1 MQVDSS
7 NEQALA
13 RVMTLVRETG
23 RIGDITPDEDFYD
36 AGFTSL
42 RSLELLLQLE
52 AEWDVTIPDEEFI
65 TARSVRSLGELLAR
79 LKEGASCA

>member
-7 NEQALA
+7 EAHPLA
-13 RVMTLVRETG
+13 RVTALVRETG
-23 RIGDITPDEDFYD
+23 GIGDIAPDEDFYD

-52 AEWDVTIPDEEFI
+52 AEWDVSIPDEEFI
-65 TARSVRSLGELLAR
+65 AARSVRSLGELIAR
-79 LKEGASCA
+79 LKEGSSCA

>member
-1 MQVDSS
+1 MQVDSAD
-7 NEQALA
+7 EQALT

-23 RIGDITPDEDFYD
+23 HISDITPDEDFYD

-52 AEWDVTIPDEEFI
+52 AEWDVNIPDEQFI
-65 TARSVRSLGELLAR
+65 AARSVRSLGELITR

>member
-1 MQVDSS
+1 MQVDPS

-13 RVMTLVRETG
+13 RAMTLVRETG

-65 TARSVRSLGELLAR
+65 TARSVRSLGELLTR

>member
-7 NEQALA
+7 DEQALA

-23 RIGDITPDEDFYD
+23 HIGEITPDEDFYD

-65 TARSVRSLGELLAR
+65 AARSVRSLGDLITR

>member
-1 MQVDSS
+1 MQVDPS

-65 TARSVRSLGELLAR
+65 TARSVRSLGELLTR

>member
-7 NEQALA
+7 DEQALT

-23 RIGDITPDEDFYD
+23 HIGDITPDEDFYD

-52 AEWDVTIPDEEFI
+52 AEWDVSIPDEQFI
-65 TARSVRSLGELLAR
+65 TARSVRSLGELITR